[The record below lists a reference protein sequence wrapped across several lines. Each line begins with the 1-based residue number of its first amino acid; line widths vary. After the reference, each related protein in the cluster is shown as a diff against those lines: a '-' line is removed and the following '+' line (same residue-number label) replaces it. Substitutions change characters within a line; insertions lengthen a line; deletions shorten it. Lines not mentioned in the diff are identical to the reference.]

1 MAYPF
6 FTIGHST
13 RTVSQFVD
21 LLQASQIELVVDVRH
36 IPRSRTNPQFNR
48 ETLADDLATVQIGYA
63 HVAAL
68 GGLRNRSSRL
78 DISPNLFWD
87 NLSFRNYADYAMT
100 QEFHQGLTQLRDC
113 GHDRCTAVMC
123 AEAVWWRCH
132 RRIIADY
139 LILRRRRRIPHSSHK
154 PYRSGATYPCR
165 NSAARWHRHL
175 SGTEVERFDRMITSV
190 LARFRH

>member
-21 LLQASQIELVVDVRH
+21 LLQASQIELVVDVRR
-36 IPRSRTNPQFNR
+36 IPHSRTNPQFNR

-68 GGLRNRSSRL
+68 GGLRNRSSRI
-78 DISPNLFWD
+78 DVSPNLFWD
-87 NLSFRNYADYAMT
+87 NLSFRNYADYAMS
-100 QEFHQGLTQLRDC
+100 QEFHQGLIQLRDC
-113 GHDRCTAVMC
+113 GHNRCTAVMC

-139 LILRRRRRIPHSSHK
+139 LICAGEDVFHILGRNHIDQARLTPGAIPQADGTIIYPAGRSS
-154 PYRSGATYPCR
+154 A
-165 NSAARWHRHL
+165 
-175 SGTEVERFDRMITSV
+175 
-190 LARFRH
+190 LAG

>member
-21 LLQASQIELVVDVRH
+21 LLQASQIELVVDVRR

-48 ETLADDLATVQIGYA
+48 ETLVDDLATVQIGYA

-68 GGLRNRSSRL
+68 GGLRKSSRAVV
-78 DISPNLFWD
+78 SPNLFWD

-100 QEFHQGLTQLRDC
+100 QEFHLGLTQLRDS
-113 GHDRCTAVMC
+113 GHERLTAVMC
-123 AEAVWWRCH
+123 AEAVWWR
-132 RRIIADY
+132 
-139 LILRRRRRIPHSSHK
+139 
-154 PYRSGATYPCR
+154 
-165 NSAARWHRHL
+165 
-175 SGTEVERFDRMITSV
+175 
-190 LARFRH
+190 